1 MKITIGRNE
10 LVSELNNLYKLFS
23 KENKYYLCDKISK
36 FKSSLNTN
44 QKNIVYSSDIKV
56 YFSDEKNKEVIIE
69 MNSNLISSFVT
80 SIGMPLSNLA
90 ESIMTSDQ
98 KNKFMKKSKQITNKG
113 LFHIAVRHRL
123 FSFIKK

>member
-44 QKNIVYSSDIKV
+44 QKSIVYSSDIKV

-123 FSFIKK
+123 FNFIKK